1 MLSQLP
7 LSVFSLAFCVVACN
21 RIVVV
26 RSLICMLLPLTNCK
40 RMSLMYVRFMCV
52 CVCVYIYIYIDYIYV
67 YISMAIDVCECAII
81 FMAFIELLEAVF
93 VAFIRMLLVVRTS
106 RNLYYLT
113 RHVCSVGRDAIV
125 NTFGCSRAV
134 CLV

>member
-1 MLSQLP
+1 VLSQLS

-52 CVCVYIYIYIDYIYV
+52 CIYIYI

-113 RHVCSVGRDAIV
+113 RHVCSVGKDAIV

>member
-1 MLSQLP
+1 MLSQLS

-52 CVCVYIYIYIDYIYV
+52 CIYIYI

-113 RHVCSVGRDAIV
+113 RHVCSVGKDAIV

>member
-1 MLSQLP
+1 VLSQLS

-52 CVCVYIYIYIDYIYV
+52 CVYIYRLYIYV